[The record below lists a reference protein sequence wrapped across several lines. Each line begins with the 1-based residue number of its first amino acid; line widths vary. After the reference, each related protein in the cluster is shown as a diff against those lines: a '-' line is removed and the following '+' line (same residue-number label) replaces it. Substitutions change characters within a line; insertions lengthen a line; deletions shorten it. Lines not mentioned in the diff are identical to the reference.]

1 MLRIEDVVNKLLNN
15 KGVKGFSGNRIE
27 QEKFLLSLIFRKRYP
42 LSCTKIPYDFMYRFD
57 YEKYVEQV
65 DMFEDSFKIIQEDS
79 LLEHGVRCFLIE
91 DIQNA
96 LGLSNFNLDEF
107 LKDVKSIVGLNVK
120 FIYCS
125 FRWKT
130 LSENIPIVP
139 FAFTPEVLSMYNESS
154 CFFYTMDDFSYKF
167 SDIIYPSKRDC
178 VKPDNLIVFF
188 EGCAQ
193 EKLRRLLNLEFAENG
208 NLIIF
213 LKKKDYE
220 MCIDL
225 ILSNNRKS
233 IFFIKESSE
242 LIMIHIICS
251 QNKNDKI
258 KLKFKTKESDEK
270 EGFVNYVS
278 MKSSLLP
285 RIFFHKKITES
296 WFKDYLAR
304 LGQENLLI
312 KKSRK
317 LSFFLWCFYQKRI
330 LTVDKEN
337 QKIKFNVISLAG
349 YIGCKYK
356 EICSEREGYTWKDL
370 AVILNN
376 GSDLKGNIKKT
387 AQYKEKVAKKYPNK
401 VDIID
406 SIFENPNI
414 TK

>member
-1 MLRIEDVVNKLLNN
+1 MSRIEDVVNKLLNN

-79 LLEHGVRCFLIE
+79 LVEHGVRCFLIE

-154 CFFYTMDDFSYKF
+154 CFYTMDDFSYKF

-225 ILSNNRKS
+225 ILSNDRKR

-258 KLKFKTKESDEK
+258 KLEFKTK
-270 EGFVNYVS
+270 EGFVNYIS

-285 RIFFHKKITES
+285 RIFFLKITKS
-296 WFKDYLAR
+296 WFKDYFAG
-304 LGQENLLI
+304 LGQKDLLI
-312 KKSRK
+312 KKSCK
-317 LSFFLWCFYQKRI
+317 LSFFLWRFYQKKI

-356 EICSEREGYTWKDL
+356 EIYKRAGYTWKDL

-376 GSDLKGNIKKT
+376 GSDLKGNIKDQ

>member
-1 MLRIEDVVNKLLNN
+1 MNMSRIEDVVNKLLNN

-27 QEKFLLSLIFRKRYP
+27 QEKFLLSLILRKRYP

-79 LLEHGVRCFLIE
+79 LVEHGVRCFLIE

-154 CFFYTMDDFSYKF
+154 CFYTMDDFSYKF

-225 ILSNNRKS
+225 ILSNDRKR

-258 KLKFKTKESDEK
+258 KLEFKTK
-270 EGFVNYVS
+270 EGFVNYIS

-285 RIFFHKKITES
+285 RIFFHKITKS
-296 WFKDYLAR
+296 WFKDYLAG
-304 LGQENLLI
+304 LGQKDLLI
-312 KKSRK
+312 KKSCK
-317 LSFFLWCFYQKRI
+317 LSFFLWRFYQKKI

-356 EICSEREGYTWKDL
+356 EIYKRAGYTWKDL

-376 GSDLKGNIKKT
+376 GSDLKGNIKDQ
-387 AQYKEKVAKKYPNK
+387 AQYKEKVANKYPNK